1 MRKSPV
7 LAMLLGL
14 LLAGHATAQTV
25 GQPPE
30 IGVYTES
37 GEATIEATIEK
48 MRDLYLVVRDA
59 EDGLSDVTAVSL
71 EGGHLAAATTIS
83 TVKIPVPIAKAI
95 QVSVT
100 SGEEYFEIV
109 DEDCTGKG
117 LSEPGL
123 AGDSCS
129 VTLQANPVDN
139 GDFTGTLS
147 VKTLTKTFE
156 VPLELK
162 TENLTP
168 ATLTISQD
176 ITCQVNRTQEQDC
189 GLFQITNTGF
199 FTAED
204 FDIVK
209 SGDQPG
215 LFAVTHTCGEELK
228 GGESCSLKVTA
239 TNLVES
245 GIYSTDIALAFS
257 SLGTGTWTG
266 STLSTETRTATADV
280 TGLDPAKLV
289 IGSSPVCF
297 MPAPTTG
304 GHCRTVTV
312 ENVNYYAATNLSF
325 SVDEELGFSLTH
337 DCPTPLPGYA
347 SCEVRV
353 SVEGFS
359 SNERRDT
366 EVVIGHNSAGSGSW
380 GDTEFQA
387 ALASGDVAT
396 VTAVATGWVPKITID
411 GDGSQMNIIGPGDPA
426 YGANRTFIFTNVGYV
441 PADAIE
447 VTVTNGNN
455 FEFVS
460 NPCDG
465 VTLAPQGICQVVVRS
480 VAKKDGAFS
489 GSLRVAYNGNVET
502 INLSGSA
509 SNMWTYD
516 WTIGSWGSCSGVGTW
531 SGWSSCSAQCGS
543 GSQSRTCSPGVGV
556 KTRSVTCLRDDGT
569 TVDDSYCETTKPDDS
584 EACTSGCT
592 GSASQSCTNVCTY
605 TITCQHTSGTQRSWS
620 ATGLP
625 GTWTSTSAPSG
636 QSRWATRI
644 ENHSSNLNCLNGG
657 QAVPSGWG
665 YIGECQAVSGSPYGR
680 SDVISWCN
688 SSR

>member
-7 LAMLLGL
+7 LAMMLGL
-14 LLAGHATAQTV
+14 LLAGPAAAQTV

-30 IGVYTES
+30 IGVYTKS

-71 EGGHLAAATTIS
+71 EGGHLAAAATIS

-109 DEDCTGKG
+109 DEDCTGNG

-129 VTLQANPVDN
+129 VTLQAIPVDN

-147 VKTLTKTFE
+147 VKTLTKIFE

-168 ATLTISQD
+168 ATLTISEN
-176 ITCQVNRTQEQDC
+176 IACQVNRTQEQDC
-189 GLFQITNTGF
+189 GLFQIENTGF
-199 FTAED
+199 FAAVD

-215 LFAVTHTCGEELK
+215 LFAVTHTCGEQLK
-228 GGESCSLKVTA
+228 AGESCSLKVTA
-239 TNLVES
+239 TSLIES
-245 GIYSTDIALAFS
+245 GVYSAQI
-257 SLGTGTWTG
+257 SLRYASRGTGEWTG
-266 STLSTETRTATADV
+266 NLLSTETRTALANV

-289 IGSSPVCF
+289 VSGDANCVLTAPQANGVCG
-297 MPAPTTG
+297 TLS
-304 GHCRTVTV
+304 V
-312 ENVNYYAATNLSF
+312 ENVNFYAATNLNF
-325 SVDEELGFSLTH
+325 NVDTQQNFSLVH
-337 DCPTPLPGYA
+337 DCPEPLPRNS
-347 SCEVRV
+347 SCNVIV
-353 SVEGFS
+353 SIEGFAA
-359 SNERRDT
+359 NETRKTDLT
-366 EVVIGHNSAGSGSW
+366 ISHESAGAGSW
-380 GDTEFQA
+380 GDTGYQA
-387 ALASGDVAT
+387 TKSNDVVPV
-396 VTAVATGWVPKITID
+396 VTAIATGWVPKITIA
-411 GDGSQMNIIGPGDPA
+411 GDGSEMNIIGPGDPA
-426 YGANRTFIFTNVGYV
+426 YGANRTFTFTNVGYV

-447 VTVTNGNN
+447 VTVTNGKN

-465 VTLAPQGICQVVVRS
+465 VTLPPQGTCQVVVRS

-502 INLSGSA
+502 ANLSGSA

-516 WTIGSWGSCSGVGTW
+516 WDVGSWGSCSAVGTW
-531 SGWSSCSAQCGS
+531 SGWSSCSASCGS
-543 GSQSRTCSPGVGV
+543 GSQSRTCSPGTGV

-584 EACTSGCT
+584 EACTAGCT

-625 GTWTSTSAPSG
+625 GTWTSTGSPSG

-680 SDVISWCN
+680 GDVISWCR